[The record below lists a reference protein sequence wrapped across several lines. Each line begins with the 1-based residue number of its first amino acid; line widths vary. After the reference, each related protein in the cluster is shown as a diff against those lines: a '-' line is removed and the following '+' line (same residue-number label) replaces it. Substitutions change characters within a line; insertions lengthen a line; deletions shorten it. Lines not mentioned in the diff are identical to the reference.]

1 MGRIKTFF
9 AGAWIAP
16 VFIAFTILFALAI
29 ELALRMAS

>member
-1 MGRIKTFF
+1 MARIEAFF

-16 VFIAFTILFALAI
+16 VFIAFTILFTLTM